1 MMDFNSAK
9 TILLYYD
16 TSLQLDEVKL
26 INEFAQEL
34 KQEKKEVYFL
44 IYHPTKKVAPFIHT
58 GTFDT
63 HICKSDYNIFKQAS
77 SSLVKRQ
84 IKLEY
89 DILICFS
96 TLSDKRVANTI
107 KKSKSKFKIGMSQF
121 FTPQLCNAI
130 LIPKEEGNIE
140 SYLHM
145 LGRFLQQIQTI

>member
-1 MMDFNSAK
+1 MMDFKSAK
-9 TILLYYD
+9 TVLLFYD
-16 TSLQLDEVKL
+16 TSLNQDDVKL

-44 IYHPTKKVAPFIHT
+44 IYHPSKKVSPFVHT

-63 HICKSDYNIFKQAS
+63 HVCKSDYNIFKQPS
-77 SSLVKRQ
+77 SSLIKRQ

-96 TLSDKRVANTI
+96 TLSDKRISNTI
-107 KKSKSKFKIGMSQF
+107 KKSKSKFKVGMSQF
-121 FTPQLCNAI
+121 FSPQVCNAI
-130 LIPKEEGNIE
+130 LIPEGETNIE

>member
-9 TILLYYD
+9 TILLFYD
-16 TSLQLDEVKL
+16 TSLNQDDVKL
-26 INEFAQEL
+26 ISEFAQEL

-44 IYHPTKKVAPFIHT
+44 IYHPTKKVAPFVHT

-63 HICKSDYNIFKQAS
+63 HVCKSDYNILKQPS
-77 SSLVKRQ
+77 SSLIKRQ

-89 DILICFS
+89 DIFICFS
-96 TLSDKRVANTI
+96 TLNDKRVSNTI
-107 KKSKSKFKIGMSQF
+107 KKSKSKFKVGMSQF
-121 FTPQLCNAI
+121 FTPQICNAI
-130 LIPKEEGNIE
+130 LMPKEEANIE